1 MTSIVWR
8 LRPGWFAAVMGTGIV
23 ANAAALLPV
32 HGRALDLLA
41 TGVWAVAAALLA
53 LLLAVAAAQ
62 LVADPRAMARQA
74 EDPLTAP
81 FAGAPPMALL
91 TVAAGALL
99 AGERVVGHEVAVGLA
114 AVLWVLG
121 TLTGLAVAALVP
133 YLMFTRHDLRPEMTL
148 ATWLM
153 PVAPPMVSAATGA
166 ALLPHVPEGQARL
179 TLLVLCL
186 AMLGASLIA
195 SLVTITLVW
204 ARMAYHPPAPAAT
217 VPTIWI
223 VLGPLGQ
230 AVTAVGLL
238 AGAAP
243 GAVGEPYATGLR
255 AGAVL
260 VGAPIWGF
268 AMLWLAVAVAVTVSA
283 ARQHLPFSLSWWSF
297 TFPVGTC
304 VTGTSE
310 LALRTGASALTWVA
324 AALFLV
330 LLGGWAVV
338 AARSARAALPA
349 LRPPLAMME
358 A

>member
-32 HGRALDLLA
+32 HARALDLLA

-62 LVADPRAMARQA
+62 LVAHPRSLALHVDDPVA
-74 EDPLTAP
+74 AP

-99 AGERVVGHEVAVGLA
+99 AGHRVIGHDAAVALA
-114 AVLWVLG
+114 AVLWTAG

-166 ALLPHVPEGQARL
+166 ALLSHVPEGQARL

-186 AMLGASLIA
+186 AMLGASLVA

-230 AVTAVGLL
+230 AVTAIGLL

-243 GAVGEPYATGLR
+243 GAVGAPYADALR
-255 AGAVL
+255 AAPL
-260 VGAPIWGF
+260 LLGAPIWGF
-268 AMLWLAVAVAVTVSA
+268 AMLWLAVAVAVTVRA
-283 ARQHLPFSLSWWSF
+283 ARRHLPFSLSWWSF

-310 LALRTGASALTWVA
+310 LALRTGADALTWIA
-324 AALFLV
+324 AALFAV
-330 LLGGWAVV
+330 LMCGWLLV
-338 AARSARAALPA
+338 AARSVRAALPA